1 MTGGG
6 TAAEHLPVTSDNS
19 VGISVKFASRSWP
32 LELRW
37 VAATLAVLT
46 RRSDSSDE
54 LKDAIS
60 GLSWASIK
68 GLLIAFRIFLTGNE
82 EIEGAR
88 LTENQ
93 KRRYGQPI
101 ADTVMPSVKNVTE
114 ATSRLP
120 GGCQTVA

>member
-1 MTGGG
+1 MIGDDWGG

-37 VAATLAVLT
+37 VAATLTVLT

-93 KRRYGQPI
+93 KR
-101 ADTVMPSVKNVTE
+101 
-114 ATSRLP
+114 
-120 GGCQTVA
+120 